1 VAVSRGG
8 KVLHRFSVAELR
20 ALPPQRVTINGK
32 TQEGPSLK
40 TVLETAG
47 VTSYGSLSVVGYG
60 LRDRGRLTVS
70 AAAAEGSMLDFAD
83 RGTVKFCNPTL
94 AWDQWVR
101 DVTEL
106 DVR

>member
-1 VAVSRGG
+1 
-8 KVLHRFSVAELR
+8 
-20 ALPPQRVTINGK
+20 
-32 TQEGPSLK
+32 
-40 TVLETAG
+40 
-47 VTSYGSLSVVGYG
+47 
-60 LRDRGRLTVS
+60 
-70 AAAAEGSMLDFAD
+70 MLDFAD